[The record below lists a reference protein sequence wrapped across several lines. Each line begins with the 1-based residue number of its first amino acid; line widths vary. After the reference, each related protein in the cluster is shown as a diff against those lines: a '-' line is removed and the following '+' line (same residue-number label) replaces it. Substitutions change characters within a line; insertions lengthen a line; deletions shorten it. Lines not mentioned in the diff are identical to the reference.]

1 MWIENARKILPAW
14 AKNGGDQTD
23 VVLAS
28 RARLARNLQDLSFPS
43 HASEAAMKEVL
54 RRVEQAVSAGGSE
67 HGGSDRGFYKLI
79 RMEELPL
86 LERQIL
92 VEKHLVSPQHIERPQ
107 HRAVILNADESV
119 STMVN
124 EEDHLRIQAILPGQQ
139 IGKATEA
146 ADQMDDIL
154 EERLDYAFHEG
165 KGYLTACPT
174 NTGTGMRVS
183 VMVHLPALSMIDQ
196 TRKVLSALSQIGL
209 NVRGIYGEGSEAY
222 GDIYQISN
230 QMSLGRTEEEILY
243 NLQTACAQLVE
254 SERAARQA
262 ILRDSRIQVED
273 RVWRSLGTLSQA
285 RLLTSEE
292 ARRLTSDVK
301 LGTDLEIIPAMEGVF
316 LKELLFVTS
325 PGILQKIIGREM
337 SPGERDEYRAMLVR
351 DLVNPQ

>member
-28 RARLARNLQDLSFPS
+28 RARLARNLQDLSFPG
-43 HASEAAMKEVL
+43 HASEATMKEVL
-54 RRVEQAVSAGGSE
+54 RRVEQAVNAIRADHSPL
-67 HGGSDRGFYKLI
+67 KLT
-79 RMEELPL
+79 RMEDLPL

-139 IGKATEA
+139 ISEATAA
-146 ADQMDDIL
+146 ADKMDDLL
-154 EERLDYAFHEG
+154 EERLDYAFHEE

-196 TRKVLSALSQIGL
+196 TRRLLSALSQIGL

-254 SERAARQA
+254 SERTARDA
-262 ILRDSRIQVED
+262 IVRDSKLQVED
-273 RVWRSLGTLSQA
+273 KVWRAFGTLSQA

-292 ARRLTSDVK
+292 ALRLTSDVK
-301 LGTDLEIIPAMEGVF
+301 LGTDLKIIPDMKSIY

-337 SPGERDEYRAMLVR
+337 SPGERDQYRAMLVR
-351 DLVNPQ
+351 DLVNPNK

>member
-1 MWIENARKILPAW
+1 MWIDNARKILPAW
-14 AKNGGDQTD
+14 AKSGGEQTD

-28 RARLARNLQDLSFPS
+28 RVRLARNLQDLPFPG

-54 RRVEQAVSAGGSE
+54 RRVEQAVNAAGR
-67 HGGSDRGFYKLI
+67 DRGLFKLE
-79 RMEELPL
+79 RMEDLPL

-107 HRAVILNADESV
+107 NRAVILNMDESV

-146 ADQMDDIL
+146 ADKMDDIL
-154 EERLDYAFHEG
+154 EERLDYAFDEN

-222 GDIYQISN
+222 GDIFQISN

-243 NLQTACAQLVE
+243 NLQTACTQLVE

-262 ILRDSRIQVED
+262 ILRDSKMQVED
-273 RVWRSLGTLSQA
+273 RVWRAFGTLSQA

-292 ARRLTSDVK
+292 ALRLTSEVK
-301 LGTDLEIIPAMEGVF
+301 LGTDLEIIPALKSIF

-337 SPGERDEYRAMLVR
+337 SPGERDQYRAMLVR
-351 DLVNPQ
+351 ELANEK

>member
-1 MWIENARKILPAW
+1 MWIDNARKILPAW

-28 RARLARNLQDLSFPS
+28 RARLARNLQDLPFPN

-54 RRVEQAVSAGGSE
+54 RRVEQAVNAGGGD
-67 HGGSDRGFYKLI
+67 HGLFKLT
-79 RMEELPL
+79 RMEDLPL

-139 IGKATEA
+139 ISKATEA
-146 ADQMDDIL
+146 ADKMDDLL
-154 EERLDYAFHEG
+154 EERLDYAFHEE
-165 KGYLTACPT
+165 KGYLTSCPT

-222 GDIYQISN
+222 GDIFQISN

-254 SERAARQA
+254 SERTARKA
-262 ILRDSRIQVED
+262 ILRDSKLLVED
-273 RVWRSLGTLSQA
+273 RVWRAFGTLSQA

-292 ARRLTSDVK
+292 ALRLTSDVK
-301 LGTDLEIIPAMEGVF
+301 LGTDLEIIPDIKSVF

-337 SPGERDEYRAMLVR
+337 SPGERDQYRAMLVR
-351 DLVNPQ
+351 ELINPQ